1 MAVRPQLEHEPPP
14 RRRDLR
20 PLRTAI
26 TMMFLLGLVVGAAYY
41 SWQIVTEPTGVEEED
56 DVVAVTT
63 PACAMPVPEDP
74 PPPEEISVHVYNGTN
89 RSGLANQVARELRE
103 QGFIIL
109 DVANDPA
116 GRSVTAVAEI
126 RAESMEDDAVRLIMA
141 NFPGS
146 VFLAEERD
154 DDTIDVVVGEAY
166 VEIGPQDEE
175 PDPDATVEPLP
186 PC

>member
-1 MAVRPQLEHEPPP
+1 MAVRSPLERDRPP

-26 TMMFLLGLVVGAAYY
+26 TMMLLVGLVVGAAYY
-41 SWQIVTEPTGVEEED
+41 AWQIVTEPTGAEED
-56 DVVAVTT
+56 EVVTVTT

-74 PPPEEISVHVYNGTN
+74 PPAEEISINVYNGTS
-89 RSGLANQVARELRE
+89 RSGLANQVAREMRE

-116 GRSVTAVAEI
+116 GRSITAVAEI
-126 RAESMEDDAVRLIMA
+126 RAATMEDDAVRFVMSQ
-141 NFPGS
+141 FPGS
-146 VFLAEERD
+146 VFLADERQD
-154 DDTIDVVVGEAY
+154 DAIDVVVGEAFD
-166 VEIGPQDEE
+166 EIGPQDE
-175 PDPDATVEPLP
+175 DSDSTVAPVP